1 MLEIRRFKASD
12 LKEIVEIEKTSFPQP
27 WPEAYFK
34 KAYKEHPND
43 FLVAKLSGRVTG
55 YILGYAKSNKSGL
68 IKTLAVN
75 KRYRRQG
82 IGRKLVNFTI
92 QRLKQKGLKKIVL
105 HIRKENQAANSF
117 YKKVGFRTVKIIKKY
132 YPNGQDAYLMEK
144 DL

>member
-27 WPEAYFK
+27 WSEAYFK
-34 KAYKEHPND
+34 KAYKEYPND

-82 IGRKLVNFTI
+82 IGRKLVNFTV

-105 HIRKENQAANSF
+105 HIRKENQTANSF

-132 YPNGQDAYLMEK
+132 YPNSQDAYLMEK